1 MDRPTLLP
9 HLRPLWRDRT
19 TLQLG
24 IDPDRALV
32 VEFARPVATRIL
44 GLLDGTRTDRVVYDD
59 ARRLGIPT
67 DHVAAVLDA
76 LRAAGALIGAGM
88 LLPAGVPHARRRRL
102 AAEATALATRL
113 AAGAATP
120 AQVLSRRG
128 DARVLVAG
136 QPRLV
141 TPIGVAL
148 AAAGVG
154 HVATLVPGGVCTA
167 DDVAVG
173 GLTSSDVG
181 RSTAEAVART
191 VRAAA
196 PGADTSPLRPE
207 EAMFIVRV
215 GFDPTPAALAARA
228 YARRRLPHLAVT
240 VRDGRVVVGP
250 FVPPAGSPCLGCLDL
265 HRTDR
270 DPAWRRLA
278 AQLATDPPPS
288 QACATTTVLFGVG
301 YAVSEVLAY
310 LDGGSP
316 RTRGSCV
323 EIDADGAG
331 RRRSWSSH
339 PRCDCR
345 RIRRSGSDRSE
356 LI

>member
-24 IDPDRALV
+24 TDPDRALV

-44 GLLDGTRTDRVVYDD
+44 GLLDGTRTDRGVLDD
-59 ARRLGIPT
+59 ARLLGIPAEQVT
-67 DHVAAVLDA
+67 AVVAA
-76 LRAAGALIGAGM
+76 LRGAGALIGAGT
-88 LLPAGVPHARRRRL
+88 LLPTALPHAQRRRL
-102 AAEATALATRL
+102 AAEAAALATCRS
-113 AAGAATP
+113 AGSRTP
-120 AQVLSRRG
+120 AQVLRRRA
-128 DARVLVAG
+128 DAQVLVAG

-141 TPIGVAL
+141 APIAAAL

-154 HVATLVPGGVCTA
+154 HVAALVPGEACTA

-173 GLTSSDVG
+173 GITAADVG
-181 RSTAEAVART
+181 RPAAEAVAR
-191 VRAAA
+191 VVSSAA
-196 PGADTSPLRPE
+196 PDAEVGPLRPE
-207 EAMFIVRV
+207 EATFIVRV
-215 GFDPTPAALAARA
+215 GFDPTPAELAARA
-228 YARRRLPHLAVT
+228 YARRRLPHLAVA
-240 VRDGRVVVGP
+240 VRDGVIVVGP
-250 FVPPAGSPCLGCLDL
+250 FVPPGGTPCLSCLDL

-288 QACATTTVLFGVG
+288 QACAATTVLLGVG
-301 YAVSEVLAY
+301 YAASEVLSY

-316 RTRGSCV
+316 RTRGGCV
-323 EIDADGAG
+323 EIDAAG
-331 RRRSWSSH
+331 NSRRRSWSSH

-345 RIRRSGSDRSE
+345 RTRRSVAGRSE